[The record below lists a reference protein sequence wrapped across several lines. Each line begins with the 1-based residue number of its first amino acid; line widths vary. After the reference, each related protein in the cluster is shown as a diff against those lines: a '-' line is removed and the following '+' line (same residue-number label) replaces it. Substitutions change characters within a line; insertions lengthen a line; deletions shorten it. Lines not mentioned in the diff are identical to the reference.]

1 VSKPPAPQ
9 RQVFIGNLSF
19 DATEKELADGLE
31 FAGIHVFRVRIAT
44 NQETGKSRGFA
55 FVDIDRDDPKSVGE
69 IIEIINQGEIE
80 LHGRA
85 IRADQANTRAR
96 PEKRTEDAPSRT
108 DRPHGGR
115 GHGRNEFQRS
125 RSEFEEG

>member
-1 VSKPPAPQ
+1 VSKPPIVQ

-31 FAGIHVFRVRIAT
+31 FAGIHVYRVRIAT

-55 FVDIDRDDPKSVGE
+55 FVDIDRDDAKSVVE
-69 IIEIINQGEIE
+69 IIAIINQGEIE

-85 IRADQANTRAR
+85 IRADQANSRERPAHR
-96 PEKRTEDAPSRT
+96 PEGTAPRAAQP
-108 DRPHGGR
+108 RGGR
-115 GHGRNEFQRS
+115 GKGRNEFQRG
-125 RSEFEEG
+125 RSEFEAD